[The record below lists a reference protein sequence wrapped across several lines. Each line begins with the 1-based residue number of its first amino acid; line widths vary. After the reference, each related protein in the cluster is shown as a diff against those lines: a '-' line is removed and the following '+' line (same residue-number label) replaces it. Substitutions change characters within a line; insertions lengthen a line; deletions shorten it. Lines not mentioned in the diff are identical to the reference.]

1 MIPVAIAKP
10 LAELALKY
18 GSKML
23 VGLVVSLFLVGVY
36 IYHKNQLLD
45 EGKAIERA
53 YWIEKEAK
61 EKTVLEKEL
70 SAAIS
75 RVSKQNE
82 DNAIN
87 TIKVQNEKD
96 AEIDRLRNVLADNA
110 KRVRISAKQENCAAG
125 TLRGQAGSAEFSSEP
140 SGESGVG
147 GTGASNQPLDESQI
161 NKLAYGLWIEREELK
176 VHLKACT
183 QKLKTLVTVA
193 E

>member
-23 VGLVVSLFLVGVY
+23 VGLVVSLFLIGVY
-36 IYHKNQLLD
+36 IYHRNQILD

-53 YWIEKEAK
+53 DWLEKEAK
-61 EKTVLEKEL
+61 ERSVLEKEL

-75 RVSKQNE
+75 RVAKQNE
-82 DNAIN
+82 DNDIN

-125 TLRGQAGSAEFSSEP
+125 TLRGQAGGAEFASESP
-140 SGESGVG
+140 SESGVG
-147 GTGASNQPLDESQI
+147 GAGASNQSLDENQI
-161 NKLAYGLWIEREELK
+161 NQLTYGLWIEREELK

-183 QKLKTLVTVA
+183 QKLKTLVEVA
-193 E
+193 H